1 MHNNFYS
8 NQCFSK
14 DKTTTSNNR
23 TRGLILINHI
33 HNEQQKD
40 DKPMTG
46 LQSLGKLDIART
58 LFPSTV
64 GHIPIELSRYIWY
77 ALQRGAGIRREVKSV
92 GYKTISACSRWSG
105 NTYWSDCKIRRLKSD
120 GYFAGESRWSELSP
134 RRYSDRYIDQSKN
147 ILKSMLND
155 DGNDDDCFTGKSCS
169 EPRRFEINLEI
180 RTSCIF
186 GLVSFVLSYC
196 DLKRGRD
203 E

>member
-1 MHNNFYS
+1 MNNFINNPLRSKLRVIKITRIFEKLCLHHLINANSRVVYVYMQLINANLMHNNFYS

-105 NTYWSDCKIRRLKSD
+105 NTY
-120 GYFAGESRWSELSP
+120 
-134 RRYSDRYIDQSKN
+134 
-147 ILKSMLND
+147 
-155 DGNDDDCFTGKSCS
+155 
-169 EPRRFEINLEI
+169 
-180 RTSCIF
+180 
-186 GLVSFVLSYC
+186 
-196 DLKRGRD
+196 
-203 E
+203 